1 MDDQVLGVLLISD
14 DAHNAL
20 VVRKM
25 LGESAASD
33 ETQFV
38 VRWVENL
45 WDALEHLAD
54 GRVDVLLA
62 DVSSDRT
69 DDLDV
74 IQALKHVVPGVPI
87 VVLVAADSAKSRPAT
102 VQNNVQD
109 CLPKHQLSRP
119 LLRRS
124 LQYAIDRQRL
134 QAEIVEVASRDA
146 LTGMPNRSS
155 FLRHVTRALARTKR
169 DAGSSFGLMFLDVD
183 QFQKVN
189 DSLGHESGDVLL
201 LEFSRR
207 LQRCVRDGDIVAR
220 FGSDEFAVLVHDI
233 RDAAKAVEVA
243 DRIREE
249 LRAPVVAGTHQIVT
263 TASIGICLS
272 ESGYN
277 DANGMLRDA
286 DMAMHQAKANGR
298 AHHQVFDQTMRDLA
312 MARLNLEKDLRWA
325 VEHEVFRLVY
335 QPIVRL
341 DRRQI
346 SGFEA
351 LLRWEHPERG
361 AVSPAEFIPL
371 AEETGLIIPIGRW
384 VIREACRQ
392 LREWQRQFPS
402 GPPLTLN
409 VNLSSKELSQP
420 DLLDYVDHV
429 VSECGID
436 PRCLELEITEGV
448 IIENDDLAAA
458 IFSNLA
464 ARGIRLSVDDFGMGY
479 SSLSYLHRFAFDTLK
494 IDRSFVWRL
503 GDEREDSDAF
513 VRTIVALGKGLDM
526 EVIAEGVETEPQLE
540 RLAQLQCEY
549 GQGYL
554 FSRPVETGMVHSLL
568 AGERMPARNT
578 SDERTLEP
586 VSVGPSAV

>member
-1 MDDQVLGVLLISD
+1 MTGRK
-14 DAHNAL
+14 AL
-20 VVRKM
+20 R
-25 LGESAASD
+25 
-33 ETQFV
+33 
-38 VRWVENL
+38 
-45 WDALEHLAD
+45 
-54 GRVDVLLA
+54 
-62 DVSSDRT
+62 
-69 DDLDV
+69 
-74 IQALKHVVPGVPI
+74 
-87 VVLVAADSAKSRPAT
+87 
-102 VQNNVQD
+102 
-109 CLPKHQLSRP
+109 
-119 LLRRS
+119 
-124 LQYAIDRQRL
+124 
-134 QAEIVEVASRDA
+134 
-146 LTGMPNRSS
+146 
-155 FLRHVTRALARTKR
+155 
-169 DAGSSFGLMFLDVD
+169 
-183 QFQKVN
+183 
-189 DSLGHESGDVLL
+189 
-201 LEFSRR
+201 
-207 LQRCVRDGDIVAR
+207 
-220 FGSDEFAVLVHDI
+220 
-233 RDAAKAVEVA
+233 
-243 DRIREE
+243 
-249 LRAPVVAGTHQIVT
+249 
-263 TASIGICLS
+263 
-272 ESGYN
+272 
-277 DANGMLRDA
+277 
-286 DMAMHQAKANGR
+286 
-298 AHHQVFDQTMRDLA
+298 
-312 MARLNLEKDLRWA
+312 
-325 VEHEVFRLVY
+325 
-335 QPIVRL
+335 
-341 DRRQI
+341 
-346 SGFEA
+346 
-351 LLRWEHPERG
+351 
-361 AVSPAEFIPL
+361 
-371 AEETGLIIPIGRW
+371 TGLII
-384 VIREACRQ
+384 VVALMSSALFV